1 MGLNYDYL
9 IKRWGFASA
18 PEFAPTVLTISTTT
32 IQAVNQNADRLLLL
46 FQNIGDNDIYV
57 LDSAVVSSTN
67 CMLIE
72 KNGGYWEMPI
82 EWYGE
87 FITHEFFVKGAGA
100 SYLYIVAIQ
109 GIKKWED

>member
-18 PEFAPTVLTISTTT
+18 PEFAPKVLTIGATT
-32 IQAVNQNADRLLLL
+32 IQAVNGNPDRLLLL
-46 FQNIGDNDIYV
+46 FQNIGDEDIYL

-67 CMLIE
+67 CFLLE
-72 KNGGYWEMPI
+72 KNGGYWEMPV

-87 FITHEFFVKGAGA
+87 FVTHEFYVLGAGDT
-100 SYLYIVAIQ
+100 YLYVVAIQ
-109 GIKKWED
+109 GIKEWGE